1 MDIPNFVKDYF
12 ASQILMRTKQYDIF
26 NFVYNFEVLL
36 TFKAI
41 HWTND
46 QKNRHNS
53 IKTLL
58 FISYWIIY

>member
-1 MDIPNFVKDYF
+1 MGIPNFIKDYF

-26 NFVYNFEVLL
+26 NFAYNFEVLL

-46 QKNRHNS
+46 QKNRH
-53 IKTLL
+53 LL
-58 FISYWIIY
+58 YY